1 LVPHATRPLRGT
13 MDTISL
19 PFILVLGLLIGAIVG
34 VYRAATVSS
43 VAGGAL
49 VGMIAALGI
58 WAVAALI

>member
-1 LVPHATRPLRGT
+1 